1 MIGEKKRN
9 LLDVNTPKSAT
20 LLPGNTSAATTPVTV
35 NNQQHLPAHYVDTLP
50 LSARCEIVKSFLPI
64 HAKLFEKHRV
74 QQVKQILKQLL
85 FREIAYHS
93 KALEAYSQLFEC
105 LMEIE
110 SYDEVMM
117 QKQQ

>member
-1 MIGEKKRN
+1 MVGEKKRN
-9 LLDVNTPKSAT
+9 LVDLNASKSTTP
-20 LLPGNTSAATTPVTV
+20 LPGNSSTTTTPATT
-35 NNQQHLPAHYVDTLP
+35 NQQQQHLPAHYVDTLP

-117 QKQQ
+117 QKQ